1 MRTDESAVVGVEVAV
16 SGATVALVDLHGR
29 VHHRLHAK
37 TLWGRPVAATLEP
50 YLRAVERM
58 LDYASAGGFQVC
70 GLGVSVPGS
79 LDSSLRRPLL
89 VPTLPAL
96 NGFPLCDLLEARY
109 GLPTRLH
116 VDVDAAVLG
125 EYRFGAGKG
134 FRRLLFLTVNA
145 VVGASFLVDGKLEQS
160 AQQYVGHV
168 CHITVSANG
177 PRCSC
182 GKRGCINTLVSTDAM
197 QRMVQRALRRG
208 EETSLSQRLSNR
220 EYFSPR
226 LLAEEALRGDNIAL
240 QVYNELGR
248 WLAAATARYIS
259 IFDPNILILA
269 GSILDASDLLLTQV
283 RTALIAHSST
293 QVGTTV
299 EVVPTHL
306 AGDAIL
312 IGVAVPFLA
321 SDVTPPARPSSP
333 LADVVQAEQDDQLQE
348 HVLEDTYP
356 IQADVMN
363 QQAHRREAKSY
374 QRRAG

>member
-58 LDYASAGGFQVC
+58 LDYATAGGFQVC
-70 GLGVSVPGS
+70 GLGISVPGS

-109 GLPTRLH
+109 DLPSRLH
-116 VDVDAAVLG
+116 IDVDAAILG

-145 VVGASFLVDGKLEQS
+145 VVGASFLVDGKPERS

-182 GKRGCINTLVSTDAM
+182 GKHGCINTLVSTDAM

-240 QVYNELGR
+240 QVYSELGR

-283 RTALIAHSST
+283 RRALIAHSST

-312 IGVAVPFLA
+312 IGMAVPFLT
-321 SDVTPPARPSSP
+321 SDVAPPARPSSP
-333 LADVVQAEQDDQLQE
+333 LADVVQAEQDDQLRQA
-348 HVLEDTYP
+348 EDILDDVYP
-356 IQADVMN
+356 VQADVLR
-363 QQAHRREAKSY
+363 QQGRRRKVKSY
-374 QRRAG
+374 Q

>member
-1 MRTDESAVVGVEVAV
+1 MRTDKSAVVGIEIAV

-50 YLRAVERM
+50 YLRAIERM

-160 AQQYVGHV
+160 AQQHVGHV

-240 QVYNELGR
+240 QVYSELGR

>member
-1 MRTDESAVVGVEVAV
+1 MGVEVAV
-16 SGATVALVDLHGR
+16 SRATIALVDLHGR
-29 VHHRLHAK
+29 VHHRLYAK

-50 YLRAVERM
+50 YLRAIEIM
-58 LDYASAGGFQVC
+58 LAYASAEGFHVC

-109 GLPTRLH
+109 CLPTQLH

-134 FRRLLFLTVNA
+134 FRRLLFLSVNA
-145 VVGASFLVDGKLEQS
+145 VVGAAFLVEGKLEPS

-168 CHITVSANG
+168 CHIAVSANG
-177 PRCSC
+177 SRCSC

-197 QRMVQRALRRG
+197 QKMVQRALRRG

-226 LLAEEALRGDNIAL
+226 LLAEEALQGDSVAL
-240 QVYNELGR
+240 QVYSELGR

-269 GSILDASDLLLTQV
+269 GSVLDPSNLLLTQL

-293 QVGTTV
+293 QVGTTI
-299 EVVPTHL
+299 EVVPALL
-306 AGDAIL
+306 ASDAAL
-312 IGVAVPFLA
+312 IGMAVPFLA
-321 SDVTPPARPSSP
+321 SDVRRSARPTVP
-333 LADVVQAEQDDQLQE
+333 LADVVHAEQNDQPRQAGD
-348 HVLEDTYP
+348 VLDNVYP
-356 IQADVMN
+356 IQADVVN
-363 QQAHRREAKSY
+363 QQTHRRKSY
-374 QRRAG
+374 QRRIG

>member
-50 YLRAVERM
+50 YLRAVE
-58 LDYASAGGFQVC
+58 S
-70 GLGVSVPGS
+70 GLGISVPGS

-145 VVGASFLVDGKLEQS
+145 VVGASFLVDGKLERS

-240 QVYNELGR
+240 QVYSELGR
-248 WLAAATARYIS
+248 WLAAGTVRYIS

-269 GSILDASDLLLTQV
+269 GSILDAGDLLLTQV
-283 RTALIAHSST
+283 RRALIAHSST

-306 AGDAIL
+306 AGDATL
-312 IGVAVPFLA
+312 IGMAVPFLA
-321 SDVTPPARPSSP
+321 SDVTPPAKPSSP
-333 LADVVQAEQDDQLQE
+333 LADVVHAEQDDQLQE
-348 HVLEDTYP
+348 DVLEDTYP

-363 QQAHRREAKSY
+363 QQTHRHKAKSY